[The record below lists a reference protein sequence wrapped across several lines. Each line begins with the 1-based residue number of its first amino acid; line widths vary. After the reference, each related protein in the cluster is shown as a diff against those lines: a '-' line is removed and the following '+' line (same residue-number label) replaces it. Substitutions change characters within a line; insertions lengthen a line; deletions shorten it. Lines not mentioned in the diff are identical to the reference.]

1 MPLCCTLSLSGS
13 NIDLW
18 IRVDSVTPV
27 SWIREKIKYYNKYR
41 YGRTS
46 KFRVQGRQRDIGIAS
61 GIWSSCLHLYR
72 AASPESYQTYFWIFY
87 FLSMIISI
95 SNLGMLVLPLMVDG
109 VVNIQFWSKQKSSWE
124 NFQLDLPATSRQQE
138 NRRNWGKAKSN
149 LKPECEIVRWKS
161 RQRLNTGGQFFDIKI
176 KEMEIGRVLQ
186 IGNWRSCFFCN
197 WLFPERRRSYED
209 YPHFMRRLRTF
220 IEGKAET
227 FYDFRRFL

>member
-1 MPLCCTLSLSGS
+1 M
-13 NIDLW
+13 
-18 IRVDSVTPV
+18 

-72 AASPESYQTYFWIFY
+72 AASPESYETYFWIFY
-87 FLSMIISI
+87 FVSMIISI

-109 VVNIQFWSKQKSSWE
+109 VVNIQISFEANKKVHGRIF
-124 NFQLDLPATSRQQE
+124 NLTFQPPAA
-138 NRRNWGKAKSN
+138 NRKTEEAWGKAKSN

>member
-72 AASPESYQTYFWIFY
+72 AATPKSYETYFWIFY
-87 FLSMIISI
+87 FVSMIISI

-109 VVNIQFWSKQKSSWE
+109 VVNIQISFEANKKVHGRIFNLTFQPPAANRKTEEDEEKQSQTSNQNVRLWDE
-124 NFQLDLPATSRQQE
+124 SLDR
-138 NRRNWGKAKSN
+138 G
-149 LKPECEIVRWKS
+149 
-161 RQRLNTGGQFFDIKI
+161 
-176 KEMEIGRVLQ
+176 
-186 IGNWRSCFFCN
+186 
-197 WLFPERRRSYED
+197 
-209 YPHFMRRLRTF
+209 
-220 IEGKAET
+220 
-227 FYDFRRFL
+227 

>member
-1 MPLCCTLSLSGS
+1 M
-13 NIDLW
+13 
-18 IRVDSVTPV
+18 

-46 KFRVQGRQRDIGIAS
+46 KFRVQGRQRDIGITS

-72 AASPESYQTYFWIFY
+72 FASVRNLMKPTSRYFISYQYLWSFQI
-87 FLSMIISI
+87 
-95 SNLGMLVLPLMVDG
+95 LVCWFHHWWCGKYSDK
-109 VVNIQFWSKQKSSWE
+109 FWSKQKSSWE
-124 NFQLDLPATSRQQE
+124 NVQLDLPAISRHQE
-138 NRRNWGKAKSN
+138 NRRSWGKAKSN

-161 RQRLNTGGQFFDIKI
+161 RQMLNTGGQFFDIKI

-220 IEGKAET
+220 IEWKAET

>member
-1 MPLCCTLSLSGS
+1 MHE
-13 NIDLW
+13 IY
-18 IRVDSVTPV
+18 
-27 SWIREKIKYYNKYR
+27 EKTDEIHKNKNAWKMQMVLQPR
-41 YGRTS
+41 QGNRWVLINGR
-46 KFRVQGRQRDIGIAS
+46 
-61 GIWSSCLHLYR
+61 
-72 AASPESYQTYFWIFY
+72 IFVKKR
-87 FLSMIISI
+87 IH
-95 SNLGMLVLPLMVDG
+95 NDK
-109 VVNIQFWSKQKSSWE
+109 FWSKQKSSWE

-138 NRRNWGKAKSN
+138 NRRRWGKAKSN

-220 IEGKAET
+220 IEGKAKT